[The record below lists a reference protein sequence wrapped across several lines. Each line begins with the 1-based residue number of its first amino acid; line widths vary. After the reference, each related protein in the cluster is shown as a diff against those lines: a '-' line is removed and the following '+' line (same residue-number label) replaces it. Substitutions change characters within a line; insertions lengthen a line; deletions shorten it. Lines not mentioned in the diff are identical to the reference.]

1 VTYSNTSLNLKLLEL
16 TIQSVAGGLY
26 KFTMAENYQ
35 PAQAPRATT
44 KVTAL
49 LAPTPENPQP
59 QQKKYDDVLIDSDG
73 TIQVYSS
80 RSPEE
85 VFLFGLTLDE
95 TSDFVRGTT
104 VRPVSPADRGIEKAR
119 DDGLCIYCQLL
130 LLPDP
135 PKHTRHFP
143 SLQLLVDSSET
154 CQLCKLISLSLAMG
168 SPELKQR
175 YNDGDPSLYDRGNM
189 STGMTIINTKFDRHS
204 RIVADCGNPE
214 VSKFKGRPLVWSTS
228 RRLGES
234 YLRRSLE
241 VVTSEKSENY
251 IY

>member
-1 VTYSNTSLNLKLLEL
+1 
-16 TIQSVAGGLY
+16 
-26 KFTMAENYQ
+26 MAENYQ

-44 KVTAL
+44 KVTVL
-49 LAPTPENPQP
+49 QAPTPENPQP
-59 QQKKYDDVLIDSDG
+59 QQKKYDDVLIGTDG

-80 RSPEE
+80 RPPEE
-85 VFLFGLTLDE
+85 VFLFGLALDE
-95 TSDFVRGTT
+95 TADFVRGAT
-104 VRPVSPADRGIEKAR
+104 VQPVSPADRGIEKAR

-135 PKHTRHFP
+135 PKYTLHAP
-143 SLQLLVDSSET
+143 SLQLLVDSTRT
-154 CQLCKLISLSLAMG
+154 CQLCELISLSLAIG

-189 STGMTIINTKFDRHS
+189 STGIMIVNTKFDRHS
-204 RIVADCGNPE
+204 RIIAECGKPG
-214 VSKFKGRPLVWSTS
+214 VSKFKGQPLAWSTS

-234 YLRRSLE
+234 HLHRSLE
-241 VVTSEKSENY
+241 VVASEISENY